1 MRRGEKLLAALVGLW
16 LLGPFVFLRD
26 AFPFFRY
33 GMFAEPV
40 RLRVQTEAFFVR
52 YGPGQPPAQEFD
64 PAQIGMPRPT
74 YRLLLRNYHYRQQ
87 GPVLLRQLATSLRL
101 RGSEAKGQWQ
111 LCRVMD
117 FRDTTVVATWPE

>member
-16 LLGPFVFLRD
+16 LLGPFVLLRD

-40 RLRVQTEAFFVR
+40 RYQVQTETFFVR
-52 YGPGQPPAQEFD
+52 YSTGQRPAQAFD

-87 GPVLLRQLATSLRL
+87 GPVLLHRLATALRA
-101 RGSEAKGQWQ
+101 RGAEATGQWQ
-111 LCRVMD
+111 LCRVMG
-117 FRDTTVVATWPE
+117 FRDTTTVATWPE